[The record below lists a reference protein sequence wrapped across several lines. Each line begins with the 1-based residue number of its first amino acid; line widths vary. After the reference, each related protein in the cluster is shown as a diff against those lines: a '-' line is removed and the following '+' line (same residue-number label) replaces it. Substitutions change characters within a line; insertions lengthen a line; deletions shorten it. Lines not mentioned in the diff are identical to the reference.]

1 MPGVVCPGQAVRR
14 RQDVVPA
21 DEHAPASL
29 VVVPV
34 EQQRR
39 PRELIDLRER
49 SLDLV
54 LKRLHTALVVVV
66 FTESG
71 GEIGC

>member
-1 MPGVVCPGQAVRR
+1 MPGVVRPGQAVRR

-21 DEHAPASL
+21 DEHTPAAL

-34 EQQRR
+34 KQQRR

-54 LKRLHTALVVVV
+54 LKRLHAALVAVV